1 MKLNLGSRIRDFHFF
16 ETEVQ
21 IIMDLIGRRRKILV
35 TMSSG
40 KSDPHGFNVLLLS
53 DIVAFKERGER
64 ERERERERLMAMA
77 FTECVC
83 VEKAKGKEGLW
94 TISGLWIVGSR
105 LCE

>member
-21 IIMDLIGRRRKILV
+21 IIIDLIGRRRKILV

-53 DIVAFKERGER
+53 DIVAFKERER
-64 ERERERERLMAMA
+64 ERGANGNGINS
-77 FTECVC
+77 VC
-83 VEKAKGKEGLW
+83 V
-94 TISGLWIVGSR
+94 
-105 LCE
+105 

>member
-1 MKLNLGSRIRDFHFF
+1 MKLNLGSSIRDFHFF

-64 ERERERERLMAMA
+64 ER
-77 FTECVC
+77 
-83 VEKAKGKEGLW
+83 G
-94 TISGLWIVGSR
+94 
-105 LCE
+105 

>member
-40 KSDPHGFNVLLLS
+40 KSDPHGFNVLLLLS

-64 ERERERERLMAMA
+64 EREGLLAMA
-77 FTECVC
+77 LTERVC
-83 VEKAKGKEGLW
+83 REGKRKGG
-94 TISGLWIVGSR
+94 VVDY
-105 LCE
+105 

>member
-1 MKLNLGSRIRDFHFF
+1 
-16 ETEVQ
+16 
-21 IIMDLIGRRRKILV
+21 MDLIGRRRKILV

-53 DIVAFKERGER
+53 DIIAFKERGER
-64 ERERERERLMAMA
+64 EREGLMAMA

-83 VEKAKGKEGLW
+83 VEKTKGKEGLW
-94 TISGLWIVGSR
+94 TISGLWIVDSR

>member
-21 IIMDLIGRRRKILV
+21 IIMDLIGKRRKILV

-53 DIVAFKERGER
+53 DVVAFKERGER
-64 ERERERERLMAMA
+64 EREGGRERGANGNGIYRV
-77 FTECVC
+77 CVC
-83 VEKAKGKEGLW
+83 REGKRKGRVVDYQWSLDCGL
-94 TISGLWIVGSR
+94 
-105 LCE
+105 

>member
-64 ERERERERLMAMA
+64 EGEREGLMAMA
-77 FTECVC
+77 LTVCVC
-83 VEKAKGKEGLW
+83 REGKRKGGVVYYQWSLDC
-94 TISGLWIVGSR
+94 GH
-105 LCE
+105 